1 MRLEIDPPVPLLC
14 FDEEL
19 VFVISMTD
27 GSAPE
32 LIVEDGTPRPDR
44 HLLLGM
50 AQNILMAL
58 DEMDPDLVA
67 AMNPSSVVLQHAGQ
81 TKELK
86 PGLLIARNGSGQY
99 GAVMVDDPALARS
112 LARQA
117 VRWFMGGI
125 RLDVP

>member
-1 MRLEIDPPVPLLC
+1 MRIEIDPPVPLPC
-14 FDEEL
+14 FDENLLFVVSL
-19 VFVISMTD
+19 VD
-27 GSAPE
+27 ESAPE
-32 LIVEDGTPRPDR
+32 LILEENVPKPDR

-67 AMNPSSVVLQHAGQ
+67 ALTPKSVVLHYAGK

-86 PGLLIARNGSGQY
+86 PGLIIARAENGQY
-99 GAVMVDDPALARS
+99 GAVVVEDPTLARA